1 VYLRLLKDTS
11 FGASYPSVQI
21 LPILELIYQ
30 LANMVAVCYN
40 IPRIVAYMYSYE
52 GNYND
57 TMAVDSVKITPLAA
71 SETSVIDDELCQGRC
86 IHPEHVRAVRRNL
99 LAAEEAARV
108 AALFAVLSDPT
119 RLQVVYALLNAPTGE
134 LCVCDL
140 ATGLGRDDTTIS
152 HQLRVLRSHH
162 IVTMR
167 KAGRVVYYRLVDE
180 HVRQLLALGLT
191 HASEGDMHREAQV
204 SA

>member
-1 VYLRLLKDTS
+1 
-11 FGASYPSVQI
+11 
-21 LPILELIYQ
+21 
-30 LANMVAVCYN
+30 
-40 IPRIVAYMYSYE
+40 
-52 GNYND
+52 
-57 TMAVDSVKITPLAA
+57 MAVDAVKLAPVA
-71 SETSVIDDELCQGRC
+71 SDRASGREDELCLGHC
-86 IHPEHVRAVRRNL
+86 IHPEHVRAVRRKL
-99 LAAEEAARV
+99 LEPEDAMRV
-108 AALFAVLSDPT
+108 ASLFAVLSDPT

-152 HQLRVLRSHH
+152 HQLRVLRNHH

-191 HASEGDMHREAQV
+191 HASEGDMQRKTQV

>member
-1 VYLRLLKDTS
+1 MKEI
-11 FGASYPSVQI
+11 GK
-21 LPILELIYQ
+21 
-30 LANMVAVCYN
+30 N
-40 IPRIVAYMYSYE
+40 
-52 GNYND
+52 
-57 TMAVDSVKITPLAA
+57 TMATQSAALVPLVQPTIGGA
-71 SETSVIDDELCQGRC
+71 EDELCQGRC

-99 LAAEEAARV
+99 LAAEDAAQV

-152 HQLRVLRSHH
+152 HQLRVLRNHH
-162 IVTMR
+162 IVTIR

-191 HASEGDMHREAQV
+191 HASEGDVQREIKV